1 MMLSAEEARLLDR
14 LILSAS
20 SASPSAAA
28 SGLRRAASRG
38 VGIEFQDYRHYE
50 PGDDPRLIDWTVE
63 ARLRQL
69 VIRVSRAEGHLRLH
83 LLLDVSRSMAI
94 GAPDKLCCARKVA
107 AALCYIAIA
116 RRDAVAVATFDETIR
131 HHLPLGAGRAQLSRV
146 FEVLRAAVGNGRS
159 GIDRSLMAYGAAVRG
174 PGVAVVF
181 SDFFQDASDLQG
193 LRYLLHRGITPV
205 VMHVLAPDELDPRI
219 TEETSITDIENP
231 DSPPLTIGPSAMRA
245 YHERLSH
252 LSKRLGDFCAANRL
266 PYIPLSSSDPFER
279 LLHAC
284 ERASLIGAYA

>member
-1 MMLSAEEARLLDR
+1 MLSADEARLLDR

-20 SASPSAAA
+20 SGSPSAAA
-28 SGLRRAASRG
+28 SGLRRTASRG
-38 VGIEFQDYRHYE
+38 VGVEFQDYRHYE

-69 VIRVSRAEGHLRLH
+69 VIRVSRAEGHLRLY
-83 LLLDVSRSMAI
+83 LLLDASRSMAI
-94 GAPDKLCCARKVA
+94 GAPDKLCCARKLA

-131 HHLPLGAGRAQLSRV
+131 QHLPLGGGRVQLSRV
-146 FEVLRAAVGNGRS
+146 FEILGAAEPRGRS
-159 GIDRSLMAYGAAVRG
+159 AIDRALMTYGAAVRG

-181 SDFFQDASDLQG
+181 SDFFQEASDLQG

-205 VMHVLAPDELDPRI
+205 VMQVLAPEELDPDI
-219 TEETSITDIENP
+219 AEETALTDIE
-231 DSPPLTIGPSAMRA
+231 DSGAPTLIVDPTAVRG
-245 YHERLSH
+245 YYERLSQ
-252 LSKRLGDFCAANRL
+252 LSQKLSDFCAANRL
-266 PYIPLSSSDPFER
+266 PYVPISSSDSFER

-284 ERASLIGAYA
+284 EQASLISAYA